1 MLPLMDRTALIGA
14 WGTFATVSSHISDWV
29 GITAGLFTIAYLT
42 IKIMEA
48 VNKK

>member
-1 MLPLMDRTALIGA
+1 MDRTALIGA
-14 WGTFATVSSHISDWV
+14 WGTFATVSGHINDWV
-29 GITAGLFTIAYLT
+29 GITAGLFTITYLT